1 MANIYGP
8 ILPLQ
13 LDSRNTEA
21 LVRAIQ
27 SRIYLESGGSLTDFT
42 PASPLSAIVEGQ
54 AFAQSELLYYLN
66 LLPEAFSLYWF
77 RQLGIQRKLGSRA
90 LADVTFYRVPGY
102 QRTLII
108 PKNTRLF
115 ANGNQ
120 EFVTLR
126 EARIPE
132 TDTSGI
138 VTVPCQSE
146 RWGSVYNVSAGAIN
160 KIERNFAGL
169 ESLTNNDPAVGGTDI
184 ETISQMK
191 IRAFEVLS
199 RRNLTTPTDFENEI
213 KALVPETSVI
223 KVLTYEERNQLS
235 SLFSGNVTICLGDQD
250 GKEIHESLVNF
261 LLESMR
267 PRVTIGTNISFIPPD
282 VVPVHVVAE
291 IYYNPET
298 VNESTEFLANQ
309 VFQAISSYFDPVAL
323 GLGTEINYQDVVKSL
338 YQFDFIKSVNNLRIQ
353 LMLRDSG
360 VVEGYC
366 AGFSGEED
374 EVNEKCLYNYIS
386 VIDDDTQTQAPLS
399 SISTYKLY
407 KADIGLTSVN
417 DFSALTFSY
426 DNLYTP

>member
-42 PASPLSAIVEGQ
+42 PASPLSAIAEGQ

-90 LADVTFYRVPGY
+90 FADVTFYRVPGY

-120 EFVTLR
+120 EFITLK

-132 TDTSGI
+132 SDLSGI
-138 VTVPCQSE
+138 ITVPCQSE
-146 RWGSVYNVSAGAIN
+146 RWGTVYNVGAGAIN

-169 ESLTNNDPAVGGTDI
+169 ESLTNINPAIGGTDI
-184 ETISQMK
+184 ETISEMK
-191 IRAFEVLS
+191 TRAFEVLS
-199 RRNLTTPTDFENEI
+199 RRNLTTSSDFENEI
-213 KALVPETSVI
+213 KALVPETSII

-235 SLFSGNVTICLGDQD
+235 SLFSGNVTICIGDQN
-250 GKEIHESLVNF
+250 GRELQESLVDS
-261 LLESMR
+261 LLQAMK
-267 PRVTIGTNISFIPPD
+267 PRITIGTNISFIPPD
-282 VVPVHVVAE
+282 VIPVHIVTE

-309 VFQAISSYFDPVAL
+309 VFQTISNYFDPVTL
-323 GLGTEINYQDVVKSL
+323 GLGVEINYQDVIKSL
-338 YQFDFIKSVNNLRIQ
+338 YQLDFIKSVNNLRIQ
-353 LMLRDSG
+353 LMLKNPSLL
-360 VVEGYC
+360 EGYC

-386 VIDDDTQTQAPLS
+386 VVDSDTQTIKPLS

-407 KADIGLTSVN
+407 KANIGLTSVN
-417 DFSALTFSY
+417 DFSALTFTY

>member
-42 PASPLSAIVEGQ
+42 PASPLSAIAEGQ

-90 LADVTFYRVPGY
+90 FADVTFYRVPGY

-120 EFVTLR
+120 EFITLK

-132 TDTSGI
+132 SDLSGI
-138 VTVPCQSE
+138 ITVPCQSE
-146 RWGSVYNVSAGAIN
+146 RWGRVYNVGAGAIN

-169 ESLTNNDPAVGGTDI
+169 ESLTNINPAIGGTDI
-184 ETISQMK
+184 ETISEMK
-191 IRAFEVLS
+191 TRAFKVLS
-199 RRNLTTPTDFENEI
+199 RRNLTTSSDFENEI
-213 KALVPETSVI
+213 KALVPETSII

-235 SLFSGNVTICLGDQD
+235 SLFSGNVTICIGDQN
-250 GKEIHESLVNF
+250 GRELQESLVDS
-261 LLESMR
+261 LLQAMK
-267 PRVTIGTNISFIPPD
+267 PRITIGTNISFIPPD
-282 VVPVHVVAE
+282 VIPVHIVAE

-298 VNESTEFLANQ
+298 VNQSTEFLANQ
-309 VFQAISSYFDPVAL
+309 VFRTISNYFDPVTL
-323 GLGTEINYQDVVKSL
+323 GLGVEINYQDVIKSL
-338 YQFDFIKSVNNLRIQ
+338 YRLDFIKSVNNLRIQ
-353 LMLRDSG
+353 LMLKNPSLL
-360 VVEGYC
+360 EGYC

-386 VIDDDTQTQAPLS
+386 VVDSDTQTVKPLS

-407 KADIGLTSVN
+407 KANIGLTSVN
-417 DFSALTFSY
+417 DFSALTFTY